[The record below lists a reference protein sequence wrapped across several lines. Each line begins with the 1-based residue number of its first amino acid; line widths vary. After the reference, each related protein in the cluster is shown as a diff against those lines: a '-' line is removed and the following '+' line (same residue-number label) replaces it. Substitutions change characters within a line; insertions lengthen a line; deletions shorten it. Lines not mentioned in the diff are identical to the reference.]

1 MVVGSELYCAAPLS
15 SGLDYQSHGAKVC
28 QKTFERFI
36 ERIQKFRI
44 LILTL
49 QTGMRLRDQERVR
62 EDCHT
67 LPSLTVDNRSL
78 RSVSAK
84 EALT

>member
-1 MVVGSELYCAAPLS
+1 MPLP
-15 SGLDYQSHGAKVC
+15 SGLNYQSHSTKVS
-28 QKTFERFI
+28 QKAFERFV
-36 ERIQKFRI
+36 ERIRKFRI

-49 QTGMRLRDQERVR
+49 QTGMRSRDQEWGSRG
-62 EDCHT
+62 CPT